1 MQSLY
6 LPCGRQRGTAQQTR
20 CLPGAA
26 FTGLMAASVLS
37 GGGAAAYK
45 QFGFRAGT
53 IHTMLQ
59 QRYWVMKTEPDV
71 YSFYDLLREGST
83 EWEGVR
89 NYQARNHLRSMARGD
104 YVIIYHSNA
113 TPPGAVGIG
122 RIAVEGR
129 HDVSQFDLKSLYH
142 DPHSQPSAPR
152 WTSVTVEPVC
162 ALRLVSLARLREMPE
177 LYGCALVIRGNR
189 LSVSEIS
196 SEAFDAICRAGGAN
210 KRSAETDL

>member
-1 MQSLY
+1 MWPTAGDCAADEVLAGCRLY
-6 LPCGRQRGTAQQTR
+6 WSYGSISTIGGR
-20 CLPGAA
+20 
-26 FTGLMAASVLS
+26 
-37 GGGAAAYK
+37 GAAAYK

-71 YSFYDLLREGST
+71 YSFSDLLREGST

-162 ALRLVSLARLREMPE
+162 ILNLVPLARLREMPE